1 MSFVTQSHGS
11 SIKGVLGKKLGMT
24 QVFDANN
31 KMIPVTVVEAGP
43 CVVTQIRTPEVD
55 GYSAVQI
62 AFGAIDPKKVSK
74 PQVGHFAK
82 AGVTPRRSVAE
93 LRTLSASQYTVGQEL
108 GATVFEAGEIVDAT
122 GTSTGKGHAGVMKRH
137 GFGAIDP
144 KKISKPLAGQYA
156 KSGVTPRR
164 SIAELRTLSA
174 ADYTVGQEIGAST
187 FAVGDIV
194 DATGTSTGKGTA
206 GVMKRHGF
214 GGLGSS
220 HGVDRKHRM
229 PGSIGACSTPGRVF
243 KGMRMMGRMGNE
255 KVTTQNLTV
264 QGVDLERNL
273 LLIKGAVPGTDGGLV
288 FIRSAAKKALVET
301 VKAGM

>member
-1 MSFVTQSHGS
+1 MAFTTQAAGS

-31 KMIPVTVVEAGP
+31 KMVPVTVVEAGP
-43 CVVTQIRTPEVD
+43 CVVTQIRTPEKD

-62 AFGAIDPKKVSK
+62 AFGAIDPKKITK
-74 PQVGHFAK
+74 PLAGHFAK

-93 LRTLSASQYTVGQEL
+93 LRTLDTTNYTVGQEL
-108 GATVFEAGEIVDAT
+108 GATVFAAGE
-122 GTSTGKGHAGVMKRH
+122 
-137 GFGAIDP
+137 
-144 KKISKPLAGQYA
+144 L
-156 KSGVTPRR
+156 
-164 SIAELRTLSA
+164 
-174 ADYTVGQEIGAST
+174 
-187 FAVGDIV
+187 V

-243 KGMRMMGRMGNE
+243 KGMRMSGVMGGVR
-255 KVTTQNLTV
+255 VTTQNLV
-264 QGVDLERNL
+264 VHSVDADRNL
-273 LLIKGAVPGTDGGLV
+273 LLIKGSVPGPDGQLV
-288 FIRSAAKKALVET
+288 FIRSAAKHAIYET
-301 VKAGM
+301 AGKAGN

>member
-1 MSFVTQSHGS
+1 MTFTTQAAGS

-31 KMIPVTVVEAGP
+31 KMVPVTVVEAGP
-43 CVVTQIRTPEVD
+43 CVVTQIRTPEKD

-62 AFGAIDPKKVSK
+62 AFGAIDPKKITK
-74 PQVGHFAK
+74 PLAGHFAK

-93 LRTLSASQYTVGQEL
+93 LRTLDTSNYTVGQEL
-108 GATVFEAGEIVDAT
+108 GASVFAAGE
-122 GTSTGKGHAGVMKRH
+122 
-137 GFGAIDP
+137 
-144 KKISKPLAGQYA
+144 L
-156 KSGVTPRR
+156 
-164 SIAELRTLSA
+164 
-174 ADYTVGQEIGAST
+174 
-187 FAVGDIV
+187 V

-243 KGMRMMGRMGNE
+243 KGMRMSGVMGGVR
-255 KVTTQNLTV
+255 VTTQNLV
-264 QGVDLERNL
+264 VHSVDADRNL
-273 LLIKGAVPGTDGGLV
+273 LLIKGSVPGPDGQLV
-288 FIRSAAKKALVET
+288 FIRSAAKHAIYET
-301 VKAGM
+301 AGKAGN

>member
-1 MSFVTQSHGS
+1 MTYTTQGAGS

-31 KMIPVTVVEAGP
+31 KMVPVTVVEAGP
-43 CVVTQIRTPEVD
+43 CVVTQIRTPEKD

-62 AFGAIDPKKVSK
+62 AYGAIDPKKISK
-74 PQVGHFAK
+74 PLAGHFAK

-93 LRTLSASQYTVGQEL
+93 LRTLDTTSYSVGQEL
-108 GATVFEAGEIVDAT
+108 GATVFAAGE
-122 GTSTGKGHAGVMKRH
+122 
-137 GFGAIDP
+137 
-144 KKISKPLAGQYA
+144 L
-156 KSGVTPRR
+156 
-164 SIAELRTLSA
+164 
-174 ADYTVGQEIGAST
+174 
-187 FAVGDIV
+187 V

-243 KGMRMMGRMGNE
+243 KGMRMAGVMGGVR
-255 KVTTQNLTV
+255 VTTQNLV
-264 QGVDLERNL
+264 VPSVDADRNL
-273 LLIKGAVPGTDGGLV
+273 DN
-288 FIRSAAKKALVET
+288 
-301 VKAGM
+301 

>member
-1 MSFVTQSHGS
+1 MTYTTQAAGS

-62 AFGAIDPKKVSK
+62 AFGAIDPKKITK
-74 PQVGHFAK
+74 PLAGHFAK

-93 LRTLSASQYTVGQEL
+93 LRTLDT
-108 GATVFEAGEIVDAT
+108 T
-122 GTSTGKGHAGVMKRH
+122 G
-137 GFGAIDP
+137 
-144 KKISKPLAGQYA
+144 
-156 KSGVTPRR
+156 
-164 SIAELRTLSA
+164 
-174 ADYTVGQEIGAST
+174 YTVGQEIGAT
-187 FAVGDIV
+187 VFAAGELV

-214 GGLGSS
+214 GGIGAS

-243 KGMRMMGRMGNE
+243 KGMRMMGRMGAE
-255 KVTTQNLTV
+255 KVTTQNLLV
-264 QGVDLERNL
+264 QSVDTDRNL
-273 LLIKGAVPGTDGGLV
+273 LLIKGSVPGPDGALV
-288 FIRSAAKKALVET
+288 FIRSAAKHAVFET
-301 VKAGM
+301 VKAGA

>member
-1 MSFVTQSHGS
+1 MTFTTQAAGS

-31 KMIPVTVVEAGP
+31 KMVPVTVVEAGP
-43 CVVTQIRTPEVD
+43 CVVTQIRTPEKD

-62 AFGAIDPKKVSK
+62 AFGAIDPKKITK
-74 PQVGHFAK
+74 PLAGHFAK

-93 LRTLSASQYTVGQEL
+93 LRTLDTTSYTVGQEL
-108 GATVFEAGEIVDAT
+108 GATVFAAGE
-122 GTSTGKGHAGVMKRH
+122 
-137 GFGAIDP
+137 
-144 KKISKPLAGQYA
+144 L
-156 KSGVTPRR
+156 
-164 SIAELRTLSA
+164 
-174 ADYTVGQEIGAST
+174 
-187 FAVGDIV
+187 V

-243 KGMRMMGRMGNE
+243 KGMRMMGRMGAE
-255 KVTTQNLTV
+255 KVTTQNLLV
-264 QGVDLERNL
+264 QSVDAENNL
-273 LLIKGAVPGTDGGLV
+273 LLIKGSVPGPDGALV
-288 FIRSAAKKALVET
+288 FIRSAAKKAIFEAVT
-301 VKAGM
+301 GKVGA